1 MADIIFR
8 YFKSVEGMVVPR
20 YGTATFIGVK
30 RDKTVGWVWD
40 TARVV
45 RIPESETVRYM
56 KEYRRALADGAMV
69 ECLRAD
75 YDAQNAEVH
84 EVHEDVTE
92 TVRRPIR
99 RQKGGE
105 D

>member
-1 MADIIFR
+1 MADILFR
-8 YFKSVEGMVVPR
+8 YFKSVEGMIVPR
-20 YGTATFIGVK
+20 YGTSTFIGAK
-30 RDKTVGWVWD
+30 RDKTVGWIWD
-40 TARVV
+40 TTRVV

-69 ECLRAD
+69 ECSRTD

-99 RQKGGE
+99 RHKGEE

>member
-1 MADIIFR
+1 MADILFR
-8 YFKSVEGMVVPR
+8 YFRSVEGMIVPR
-20 YGTATFIGVK
+20 YGTTTFIGAK

-75 YDAQNAEVH
+75 YDAQNAEVK

-99 RQKGGE
+99 RHKGE
-105 D
+105 EE